1 MTYRLNGEIN
11 MKTIKIEQNGVETMS
26 FQIPENASVKIDDK
40 VIVVEPEFKKGNILF
55 AALKHF

>member
-1 MTYRLNGEIN
+1 